1 MYLKNLKL
9 IQFKNFQDLDLVFNQ
24 GVNCFF
30 GTNGA
35 GKTNLLD
42 AIHYLCLTKSAFIPT
57 DSHHIKHGEAFFT
70 IKGEFELKEK
80 ELGINCFFEGGRK
93 KRIEVNG
100 KPYTKLSDHIGLLP
114 LVIIAPDDTE
124 IINGGSEERRKF
136 FDGMICQ
143 ADQNYLHILIR
154 YQQNLKQRNALL
166 KRFAEEKR
174 MDKLQLEPYNE
185 QLLKLSK
192 DINRTRHAFLS
203 KFLIHFHKHY
213 ASISGAKEMVNIEYQ
228 SQVDKD
234 SFDLD
239 FINNLNKDLLLKRT
253 GFGTHKD
260 DFNFTLNGKQI
271 KKFGSQGQKKS
282 FLISLKLAQFYIF
295 KEIKGTKPIL
305 LLDDIF
311 DKLDD
316 FRIHHLM
323 TAVANNEFGQL
334 FISDARPERSVEILS
349 RITTN
354 YKSFTIDNNTVLK
367 KEKD

>member
-9 IQFKNFQDLDLVFNQ
+9 IQFKNFQGLDLVFNQ

-192 DINRTRHAFLS
+192 DINRTRHVFLS

-349 RITTN
+349 RITTD

>member
-1 MYLKNLKL
+1 
-9 IQFKNFQDLDLVFNQ
+9 
-24 GVNCFF
+24 
-30 GTNGA
+30 
-35 GKTNLLD
+35 
-42 AIHYLCLTKSAFIPT
+42 
-57 DSHHIKHGEAFFT
+57 
-70 IKGEFELKEK
+70 
-80 ELGINCFFEGGRK
+80 
-93 KRIEVNG
+93 
-100 KPYTKLSDHIGLLP
+100 
-114 LVIIAPDDTE
+114 
-124 IINGGSEERRKF
+124 
-136 FDGMICQ
+136 MICQ

-271 KKFGSQGQKKS
+271 KKFNQPKTSS
-282 FLISLKLAQFYIF
+282 
-295 KEIKGTKPIL
+295 IL
-305 LLDDIF
+305 YF
-311 DKLDD
+311 
-316 FRIHHLM
+316 
-323 TAVANNEFGQL
+323 
-334 FISDARPERSVEILS
+334 
-349 RITTN
+349 
-354 YKSFTIDNNTVLK
+354 
-367 KEKD
+367 

>member
-9 IQFKNFQDLDLVFNQ
+9 IQFKNFQNLDLVFNQ

-57 DSHHIKHGEAFFT
+57 DNHHIKHGEAFFT
-70 IKGEFELKEK
+70 IKGEFELQQK

-136 FDGMICQ
+136 FDSMICQ
-143 ADQNYLHILIR
+143 ADQNYLQTLIR

-174 MDKLQLEPYNE
+174 LDKLQLAPYDE
-185 QLLKLSK
+185 QLLKLSRE
-192 DINRTRHAFLS
+192 INQTRHAFLS
-203 KFLIHFHKHY
+203 EFLIHFQAHY
-213 ASISGAKEMVNIEYQ
+213 ASISGSKELVNIEYL
-228 SQVDKD
+228 SQVDRE
-234 SFDLD
+234 SFGID

-260 DFNFTLNGKQI
+260 DFNFTFDGQPI

-295 KEIKGTKPIL
+295 KELKSTKPIL

-323 TAVANNEFGQL
+323 NAVANKEFGQL
-334 FISDARPERSVEILS
+334 FISDARPERSKEILTQ
-349 RITTN
+349 ITSD
-354 YKSFTIDNNTVLK
+354 YKSFTIANNTVV
-367 KEKD
+367 EIE